1 MSFRRWTR
9 DFFVCVGVFLELVF
23 VQQMRQ
29 SIRSPNTRRKRCRLS
44 KRRILGGLLGKPR
57 RSSSRLVRYAFK
69 YINYENDVFSI
80 SRYSI
85 RDEVK
90 VTLSGGQGIMILNAH
105 VFAHSDS
112 VRTHKSSRGGLY
124 RKLAGEEFR
133 IPYRYVPSDPS
144 EELTGTLHLYEE
156 HNAFTGA
163 FDERNTDYT
172 NLPNMLKRTNL
183 KSCPLKNEQRLF
195 IQKDDDIVACTAN
208 IELRANVSFIRSW
221 RGKQRTFP
229 TLQLRRGLEKGFVL
243 LSQPETGEAIHI
255 KHGESYIVDPD
266 LFYMAILDKSATFLS
281 VKGIVGAEVGYLK
294 LTGPAQLYL
303 RKPMIP
309 EAIQNVTTIYK
320 SLTKTQNRTLYEKLK
335 LFLESVEKAND
346 TAETT
351 NDSVNKTAHMLGQVF
366 RPF

>member
-1 MSFRRWTR
+1 MLR
-9 DFFVCVGVFLELVF
+9 
-23 VQQMRQ
+23 
-29 SIRSPNTRRKRCRLS
+29 SIRSSNTRCKRCRLS
-44 KRRILGGLLGKPR
+44 KRRILSGGSSRKR
-57 RSSSRLVRYAFK
+57 SRSSVERRHTSSVSDRSRSRSSRDKDIHSNYAYK
-69 YINYENDVFSI
+69 HINYDSDVFSI
-80 SRYSI
+80 TPYPI

-90 VTLSGGQGIMILNAH
+90 VTLRRGQGIMILNAH
-105 VFAHSDS
+105 VFAHSGS
-112 VRTHKSSRGGLY
+112 VRTHKSSRGGIY

-133 IPYRYVPSDPS
+133 IPYRYVPW
-144 EELTGTLHLYEE
+144 EETIGTLYLYEE

-183 KSCPLKNEQRLF
+183 KSWPLENEQRLF

-208 IELRANVSFIRSW
+208 IELHANVSIIRTL

-229 TLQLRRGLEKGFVL
+229 TLHLRRGLKKGFVL

-255 KHGESYIVDPD
+255 EDGESYIVDPD

-281 VKGIVGAEVGYLK
+281 VKGVVGAEVGYLR

-303 RKPMIP
+303 RKPMVP
-309 EAIQNVTTIYK
+309 EAIQNVTTVYK
-320 SLTKTQNRTLYEKLK
+320 SHTNTQNRTQYERLK
-335 LFLESVEKAND
+335 LLLESVEKAND

-351 NDSVNKTAHMLGQVF
+351 NDSVKAAHMLRQILQF
-366 RPF
+366 